1 MTTGAEIGSRLRAWL
16 RQSEAAAPPP
26 RRLEA
31 FLLDHLGDDSRLRG
45 PLRDLAL
52 QPLLLQ
58 LLRERSPAVRRSL
71 LDALVR
77 DLADTYAAPVL
88 AELLDLLEAATDL
101 APQRPAGPGPILTT
115 TTTTPAPGI
124 TAAGAADPAT
134 VPAVPTPTP
143 AATTARAAIAT
154 ATTTTATTTTA
165 AITTV
170 GTGPLHRQH
179 LNALARSLHPLAPG
193 LALGFLSAPVLAWLV
208 GELSRLLPADWSGA
222 LLLVLLLC
230 GMQLLLVVLPC
241 LRPGAS
247 LRLVGSGN
255 PRRSWRWISAAWV
268 HHRHGEALLHAA
280 LLLVLLGGSPLPL
293 SELVLRYQLTHL
305 ATLAPAVL
313 LARRW
318 LRGGLWDGASGA
330 VAALISLA
338 AGVSLLGWRS
348 IDFPLLVFRVPSWVL
363 FVVYGAIQMAW
374 VLPRR
379 SRQDRSLP
387 LQRLLC
393 SCWWWGSVFG
403 LLWALI
409 SRLREWVTPLAQAL
423 FAPA

>member
-1 MTTGAEIGSRLRAWL
+1 MATGREIGSRLRAWL
-16 RQSEAAAPPP
+16 RQSEAAAAPP

-58 LLRERSPAVRRSL
+58 LLREPSPAVRRSL

-77 DLADTYAAPVL
+77 DLADTYAPPVL

-101 APQRPAGPGPILTT
+101 VPQRPAATATT
-115 TTTTPAPGI
+115 TTAA
-124 TAAGAADPAT
+124 TAAATAATAAT
-134 VPAVPTPTP
+134 TATTAVPTPPP
-143 AATTARAAIAT
+143 AAATARAATAT
-154 ATTTTATTTTA
+154 ATTTTATATA
-165 AITTV
+165 ASA
-170 GTGPLHRQH
+170 GLFRRRH
-179 LNALARSLHPLAPG
+179 LNVLARSLHPLAPG
-193 LALGFLSAPVLAWLV
+193 LALAFLSAPVLAWLAA
-208 GELSRLLPADWSGA
+208 ELGRLLPPSWSGA

-230 GMQLLLVVLPC
+230 GMQLLLLLLPC
-241 LRPGAS
+241 LRPVAA

-255 PRRSWRWISAAWV
+255 PRRSWRWISTAWV
-268 HHRHGEALLHAA
+268 HHRHGEALLHAV
-280 LLLVLLGGSPLPL
+280 LLLVVLGGSPLPL
-293 SELVLRYQLTHL
+293 SELVLRFQLTSL

-318 LRGGLWDGASGA
+318 LRRGLWDGASGA

-348 IDFPLLVFRVPSWVL
+348 IDFPFLVFRVPSWVL

-393 SCWWWGSVFG
+393 SCWWWGTVFG

-409 SRLREWVTPLAQAL
+409 SRLRVWATPLAQAL
-423 FAPA
+423 FAPG

>member
-1 MTTGAEIGSRLRAWL
+1 MATGGEIGSRLRAWL
-16 RQSEAAAPPP
+16 RQSEAGAPPP

-77 DLADTYAAPVL
+77 DLADTYAPPVL

-101 APQRPAGPGPILTT
+101 VPQRPATT
-115 TTTTPAPGI
+115 TTTTTT
-124 TAAGAADPAT
+124 TAAAVAAAT
-134 VPAVPTPTP
+134 AVPTPPP
-143 AATTARAAIAT
+143 AAAPARAATAAT
-154 ATTTTATTTTA
+154 RTATTTTTTATTTTA
-165 AITTV
+165 TTATTTAASA
-170 GTGPLHRQH
+170 GLLRRQQ
-179 LNALARSLHPLAPG
+179 LNVLARSLHPLAPG
-193 LALGFLSAPVLAWLV
+193 LALGFLSAPVLAWLTA
-208 GELSRLLPADWSGA
+208 ELGRLLPANWSGA

-230 GMQLLLVVLPC
+230 GMQLLLLLLPWLC
-241 LRPGAS
+241 PVAA

-268 HHRHGEALLHAA
+268 HHRHGEALLHVV
-280 LLLVLLGGSPLPL
+280 LLLVVLGGSPLPL
-293 SELVLRYQLTHL
+293 SELVLRFQLTNL

-318 LRGGLWDGASGA
+318 LRRGLWDGASGA

-348 IDFPLLVFRVPSWVL
+348 IDFPFLVFRVPSWVL

-393 SCWWWGSVFG
+393 SCWWWGTVFG

-409 SRLREWVTPLAQAL
+409 SRLREWATPLAQAL
-423 FAPA
+423 FAPG